1 MAIKIK
7 LNKEAYSRAITY
19 DNTIRCLSDFYVS
32 INYLRQTNYN
42 FINVASVTHDSFA
55 LSLEALGHFHYN
67 STHSIKTFMHSF
79 LVKHIDSVV
88 KVSLYFAPL
97 TG

>member
-7 LNKEAYSRAITY
+7 LNKDAYSRAITY

-42 FINVASVTHDSFA
+42 FINVALA
-55 LSLEALGHFHYN
+55 
-67 STHSIKTFMHSF
+67 F
-79 LVKHIDSVV
+79 LM
-88 KVSLYFAPL
+88 KVSHYRLKL
-97 TG
+97 